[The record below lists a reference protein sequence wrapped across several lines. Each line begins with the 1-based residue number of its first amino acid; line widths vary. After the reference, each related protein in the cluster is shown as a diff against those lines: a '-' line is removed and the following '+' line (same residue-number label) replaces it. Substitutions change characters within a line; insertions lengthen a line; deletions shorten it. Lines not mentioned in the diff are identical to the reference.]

1 MALAS
6 EGEGEED
13 IPHRLSLVVEAILLH
28 RHPNLDTVLL
38 HHHRIV
44 GFLLALALALAQ
56 SAMGRDTIS
65 LDLTTSDIFTLLL
78 VKTLFCRHNHMEL
91 LYTRFEKGVIA

>member
-13 IPHRLSLVVEAILLH
+13 IPHRLSLVVEAIPLH

-38 HHHRIV
+38 HRHRIV

-56 SAMGRDTIS
+56 SAMGRGTIS
-65 LDLTTSDIFTLLL
+65 LDLTTSDIFP
-78 VKTLFCRHNHMEL
+78 L
-91 LYTRFEKGVIA
+91 LYTCQHIFVGLISWNYFTPVLRKG

>member
-44 GFLLALALALAQ
+44 GFLLALALAQ
-56 SAMGRDTIS
+56 SAMGRGTIS

-78 VKTLFCRHNHMEL
+78 VKTLFVGLISWNYFTPVLR
-91 LYTRFEKGVIA
+91 KG

>member
-56 SAMGRDTIS
+56 SAMGRGTIS

-78 VKTLFCRHNHMEL
+78 VKTLFVGLISWNYFTPILR
-91 LYTRFEKGVIA
+91 KG